1 MLIINVQL
9 LFRSTGISVMISFS
23 IVIVI
28 VWPARRHRRRHR
40 RQDPNWIQQRGS
52 QASVQVCGQHCAG
65 RWGAGQGAPEE
76 VVLSRAG
83 LQIPQG
89 KYVLLQ
95 EGGAGLQAQ
104 VL

>member
-1 MLIINVQL
+1 M
-9 LFRSTGISVMISFS
+9 
-23 IVIVI
+23 
-28 VWPARRHRRRHR
+28 
-40 RQDPNWIQQRGS
+40 
-52 QASVQVCGQHCAG
+52 CAG

-104 VL
+104 VLQIPGAAAADVRCSGVLGPHRGTGGTTVDLPQMAA

>member
-1 MLIINVQL
+1 MLML
-9 LFRSTGISVMISFS
+9 LYADDLVLLAPSRSDLTTA
-23 IVIVI
+23 
-28 VWPARRHRRRHR
+28 P
-40 RQDPNWIQQRGS
+40 
-52 QASVQVCGQHCAG
+52 

-89 KYVLLQ
+89 KYALLQ
-95 EGGAGLQAQ
+95 EGGAGRQAQ